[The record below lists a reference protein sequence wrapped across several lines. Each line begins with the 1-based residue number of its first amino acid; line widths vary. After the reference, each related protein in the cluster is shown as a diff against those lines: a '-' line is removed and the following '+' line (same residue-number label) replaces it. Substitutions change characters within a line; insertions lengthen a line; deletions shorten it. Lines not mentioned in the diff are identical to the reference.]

1 MSKPYDAQVVHNQIR
16 QLLAARRTAEP
27 NSLCLRTRITVETCA
42 LFPTRRSRL
51 LRIPNGRR
59 VVTLPSGHPDAEGG
73 EAPVPLRSRLNHKQ
87 YSVFR
92 AERGTGANISQPH
105 KCEQVGQFSK
115 ELRCF
120 SRARQPNS
128 PAGRGE
134 RAVSLGPSEGRLEVA
149 ERLPAGL

>member
-87 YSVFR
+87 YSVLR

-105 KCEQVGQFSK
+105 KCEQVGAVLEGASLFQPSASAKFP
-115 ELRCF
+115 C
-120 SRARQPNS
+120 RA
-128 PAGRGE
+128 G
-134 RAVSLGPSEGRLEVA
+134 
-149 ERLPAGL
+149 